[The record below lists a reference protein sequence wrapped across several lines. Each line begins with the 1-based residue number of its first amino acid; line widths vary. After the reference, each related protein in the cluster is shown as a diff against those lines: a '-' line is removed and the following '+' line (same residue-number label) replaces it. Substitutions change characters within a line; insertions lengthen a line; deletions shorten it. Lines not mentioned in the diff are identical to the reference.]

1 MSSGKRLMAYA
12 LKTSSKFNR
21 TKKKL
26 PGNLRNAIDDQV
38 RLICEDPSLGALKT
52 GDLAG
57 VCVHKF
63 GFLGRLYLLAYE
75 VDESAKNIY
84 IYAVGGH
91 KSFYQDLKEY
101 LKS

>member
-1 MSSGKRLMAYA
+1 MAYTP
-12 LKTSSKFNR
+12 KTSSKFNR

-38 RLICEDPSLGALKT
+38 RLICEDPGLGVLKI
-52 GDLAG
+52 GDLAN
-57 VCVHKF
+57 VRVHKF

-75 VDESAKNIY
+75 VNESARNIY
-84 IYAVGGH
+84 IHAVGGH
-91 KSFYQDLKEY
+91 ENFYRDLKEY

>member
-1 MSSGKRLMAYA
+1 MAYA
-12 LKTSSKFNR
+12 PKTSSKSNR

-26 PGNLRNAIDDQV
+26 PGNLRNAINNQV
-38 RLICEDPSLGALKT
+38 MLICEDPSLGALKT

-57 VCVHKF
+57 VRVHKF

-75 VDESAKNIY
+75 VDEGAKIIY
-84 IYAVGGH
+84 VYAVGGH
-91 KSFYQDLKEY
+91 ENLYRDLKEY